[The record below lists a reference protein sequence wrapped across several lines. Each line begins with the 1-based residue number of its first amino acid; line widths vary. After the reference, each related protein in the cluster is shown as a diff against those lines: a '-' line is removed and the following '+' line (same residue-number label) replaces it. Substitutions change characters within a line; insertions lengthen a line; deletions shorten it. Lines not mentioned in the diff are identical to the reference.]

1 MPIPLAKCPM
11 VKEPGDPCPH
21 LLEGVL
27 NLIGRKW
34 SILVIGTVGNFSRL
48 RFHEIREK
56 LGDVSPKVLAQR
68 LKQLERSGLLAREA
82 YREIPPR
89 VEYSLTPTG
98 RELRAALL
106 PLLRW
111 STTHDHQA

>member
-1 MPIPLAKCPM
+1 MPRPLTTCPM
-11 VKEPGDPCPH
+11 VKVAGDPCPH
-21 LLEGVL
+21 ILEGVL

-34 SILVIGTVGNFSRL
+34 SMLVIGTVGNFGRL

-56 LGDVSPKVLAQR
+56 LGGVSPKVLAQR
-68 LKQLERSGLLAREA
+68 LKELEQSGLLAREA

-89 VEYSLTPTG
+89 VQYSLTPAG
-98 RELRAALL
+98 RHLRDALQ

-111 STTHDHQA
+111 SASYDHA

>member
-1 MPIPLAKCPM
+1 MPLPLVKCPM
-11 VKEPGDPCPH
+11 VKAPGDPCPH
-21 LLEGVL
+21 VLEGVL

-34 SILVIGTVGNFSRL
+34 SILVIGTVGNFGRL

-56 LGDVSPKVLAQR
+56 LGGVSPKVLVQR
-68 LKQLERSGLLAREA
+68 LKELERSGLLAREV

-89 VEYSLTPTG
+89 VEYSLTPAG
-98 RELRAALL
+98 RQLREALL

-111 STTHDHQA
+111 SASYDHA

>member
-1 MPIPLAKCPM
+1 M
-11 VKEPGDPCPH
+11 VKVPGDPCPH
-21 LLEGVL
+21 VLEGVL

-34 SILVIGTVGNFSRL
+34 SILVIGTVGNFERL

-56 LGDVSPKVLAQR
+56 LGGVSPKVLAQR
-68 LKQLERSGLLAREA
+68 LKELERSGLLAREA

-89 VEYSLTPTG
+89 VEYSLTPAG
-98 RELRAALL
+98 RGLRDVVL

-111 STTHDHQA
+111 SERFDHQPRPQGRRS

>member
-1 MPIPLAKCPM
+1 MPLPLTTCPM
-11 VKEPGDPCPH
+11 VKVPGDPCPH
-21 LLEGVL
+21 ILEGVS

-34 SILVIGTVGNFSRL
+34 SMLVIGTVGNFGRL

-56 LGDVSPKVLAQR
+56 LGGVSPKVLAQR
-68 LKQLERSGLLAREA
+68 LKELERSGLLAREV

-89 VEYSLTPTG
+89 VEYSLTSAG
-98 RELRAALL
+98 RQLRGALQ

-111 STTHDHQA
+111 SASYDHA